1 MNNFVKIYGIKNC
14 DTVKKALNYLI
25 DNDVSYEFIDF
36 RKSPL
41 SSKEFQAMIDSV
53 GSKLLINKRST
64 TYRSLTENQKNKID
78 YDLVIKFPTLIKR
91 PVLVNGDNIMV
102 GYSEKEYEIFF
113 TK

>member
-41 SSKEFQAMIDSV
+41 SNKEFQAMIDSV
-53 GSKLLINKRST
+53 GS
-64 TYRSLTENQKNKID
+64 
-78 YDLVIKFPTLIKR
+78 
-91 PVLVNGDNIMV
+91 
-102 GYSEKEYEIFF
+102 
-113 TK
+113 

>member
-41 SSKEFQAMIDSV
+41 SNKEFQAMIDSV
-53 GSKLLINKRST
+53 GSELLINKR
-64 TYRSLTENQKNKID
+64 
-78 YDLVIKFPTLIKR
+78 
-91 PVLVNGDNIMV
+91 
-102 GYSEKEYEIFF
+102 
-113 TK
+113 

>member
-41 SSKEFQAMIDSV
+41 SNKEFQAMIDSV
-53 GSKLLINKRST
+53 GLELLINKRST

-78 YDLVIKFPTLIKR
+78 YDLVMKFPTLIKR
-91 PVLVNGDNIMV
+91 PVLVYGDNIMV
-102 GYSEKEYEIFF
+102 GYSEKEYVNFF

>member
-41 SSKEFQAMIDSV
+41 SSKEFQTI
-53 GSKLLINKRST
+53 GSELLINKRST

-78 YDLVIKFPTLIKR
+78 YELVMKFPTLIKR
-91 PVLVNGDNIMV
+91 PVLVYGDNIMV
-102 GYSEKEYEIFF
+102 GYSEKEYVNFF